1 MGLLTQASDSDQD
14 KEDKE
19 LKILKI
25 RKPEIKDLFSGYAGS
40 LIKDDDPLN
49 ISEGK
54 TLVFYVNL
62 NRQPTSPVKV
72 NILPN
77 ILLKDNQKQEI
88 DLEKSQEIFITP
100 NSLTFTEDS
109 WQTPQAVTFLL
120 DNNID
125 KENEKINICFDPSG
139 DGYTEPVVLDLVIAN
154 DDTRGLTLNS
164 PELIVTEGGAGSF
177 SVKLDTEPTEPI
189 VIKVSVAK
197 NKDEDSEQVFLDSD
211 YFVKPFYFTKEDWE
225 NVTTEQLQNL
235 KAGFSQFFPISLNY
249 IDQTRRTFQALAN
262 NFSHFNN
269 DSFII
274 NSHFLVFSVVN
285 WNIPQ
290 SVMVFVNE
298 NQKDQDDRWTIVS
311 LDPFGGGY
319 DNNQSKEIEIEIKD
333 TTSPRPSP
341 QGPIVLTL
349 FIGANILAL
358 KFAVSAKINDI
369 DIKLQNKEN
378 DLLSEI
384 DEKVADIKTEVEE
397 IKEDVEEIKDKIE

>member
-1 MGLLTQASDSDQD
+1 M
-14 KEDKE
+14 
-19 LKILKI
+19 
-25 RKPEIKDLFSGYAGS
+25 
-40 LIKDDDPLN
+40 
-49 ISEGK
+49 
-54 TLVFYVNL
+54 
-62 NRQPTSPVKV
+62 
-72 NILPN
+72 
-77 ILLKDNQKQEI
+77 
-88 DLEKSQEIFITP
+88 
-100 NSLTFTEDS
+100 
-109 WQTPQAVTFLL
+109 
-120 DNNID
+120 
-125 KENEKINICFDPSG
+125 
-139 DGYTEPVVLDLVIAN
+139 
-154 DDTRGLTLNS
+154 
-164 PELIVTEGGAGSF
+164 TEGGAGSF

-274 NSHFLVFSVVN
+274 NSHFLVFSAVN